1 MLQHPRHC
9 LPNVKC
15 ECMKADNG
23 SESGRWPPRRCEM
36 PDLSN
41 LSGKLTI
48 DYFLNYAFGNTELQ
62 MSGPGQAQFLNFI
75 RLVDKTLLEYEPARF
90 DLQNYV
96 NSDNRTSLFMR
107 CVDHMENC
115 VDSLHRSFLHL
126 DGLRTSIYRERQRT
140 NEPLPDIHRDEL
152 PKSSNRKRI
161 DNIRDAIQHMDDRIR
176 ACADRL
182 ASFHYLSVL
191 RTIKWAPHH
200 SLIHSLP
207 AYPRSLLGLCWGFI
221 APSIARGG
229 NSNSCAT
236 DSNSS
241 CVGSWRSIQATPP

>member
-1 MLQHPRHC
+1 
-9 LPNVKC
+9 
-15 ECMKADNG
+15 MKADNG

-48 DYFLNYAFGNTELQ
+48 DYFLNYAFGNTGLQ

-152 PKSSNRKRI
+152 PKSSNRRRI
-161 DNIRDAIQHMDDRIR
+161 DNIRDAIQHMDDRISKGR
-176 ACADRL
+176 AGAD
-182 ASFHYLSVL
+182 
-191 RTIKWAPHH
+191 
-200 SLIHSLP
+200 
-207 AYPRSLLGLCWGFI
+207 I
-221 APSIARGG
+221 APIGLNVKS
-229 NSNSCAT
+229 
-236 DSNSS
+236 DSVELDHEEIYYAELALWIQQIYRVAEQLTNYTSS
-241 CVGSWRSIQATPP
+241 A

>member
-1 MLQHPRHC
+1 
-9 LPNVKC
+9 
-15 ECMKADNG
+15 MKADNG

-161 DNIRDAIQHMDDRIR
+161 DNIRDAIQHMDDRISKGR
-176 ACADRL
+176 AGAD
-182 ASFHYLSVL
+182 
-191 RTIKWAPHH
+191 
-200 SLIHSLP
+200 
-207 AYPRSLLGLCWGFI
+207 I
-221 APSIARGG
+221 APIGLNVKS
-229 NSNSCAT
+229 
-236 DSNSS
+236 DSVELDHEEIYYAELALWIQQIYGVAEQLTNYTSS
-241 CVGSWRSIQATPP
+241 A

>member
-1 MLQHPRHC
+1 
-9 LPNVKC
+9 
-15 ECMKADNG
+15 MKADNG

-161 DNIRDAIQHMDDRIR
+161 DNIRDAIQHMDDRISKGR
-176 ACADRL
+176 AGAD
-182 ASFHYLSVL
+182 
-191 RTIKWAPHH
+191 
-200 SLIHSLP
+200 
-207 AYPRSLLGLCWGFI
+207 I
-221 APSIARGG
+221 APIGLNVKS
-229 NSNSCAT
+229 
-236 DSNSS
+236 DSVELDHEEIYYAELALWIQQIYRVAEQLTNYTSS
-241 CVGSWRSIQATPP
+241 A